1 MASANFWAKI
11 RLQPWQRTLY
21 TVVASQTATL
31 IGFGIATPFLPFFIQ
46 ELGVTRFQDVAFW
59 TGFINS
65 VPPLAQAAAAPV
77 WGILADR
84 YGRKPMLV
92 RSLLGGGI
100 MFLVIAFFA
109 RTVPQ
114 LAIMRTI
121 QMMLAGSQTAAT
133 ILVAATVP
141 AEQRGFGLGLVQM
154 AAFIGHSVGP
164 MIGGGI
170 GAAFGYRMA
179 FLVSGILIL
188 ITCVL
193 VVFLVQE
200 EGRAPKREERKANSF
215 KASFGVALAQPVLLS
230 MITLLLFNNFSN
242 SITRPMLP
250 LFVQTITP
258 TVAAASAATGL
269 IVGANAI
276 ANAGSAVILGKVADR
291 IGRRKVLIG
300 CVLTASLLHFPQTFT
315 THPAQLLVLRFLV
328 GLAAGGLMPVANAII
343 AEQAP
348 QGQQGAIFGLSASLN
363 AFGRALG
370 PMLGTVIATGWSLG
384 GVFIATGA
392 MLGAVAVFVI
402 ITTRRVEG
410 SLRRVEVPSHASEES
425 SQ

>member
-1 MASANFWAKI
+1 MALAGFWRKVH
-11 RLQPWQRTLY
+11 LHPWQRTLY
-21 TVVASQTATL
+21 TVVASQIAVL

-46 ELGVTRFQDVAFW
+46 ELGVTNFKDVAFW

-77 WGILADR
+77 WGMLADR
-84 YGRKPMLV
+84 YGRKPMLI
-92 RSLLGGGI
+92 RSLLGGGV

-133 ILVAATVP
+133 ILIAAAVP
-141 AEQRGFGLGLVQM
+141 PEQRGFGLGLVQM
-154 AAFIGHSVGP
+154 AAFIGQSVGP

-170 GAAFGYRMA
+170 GAAFGYRTA

-193 VVFLVQE
+193 VVLLVQE
-200 EGRAPKREERKANSF
+200 EFHAPSRKERKANSF
-215 KASFGVALAQPVLLS
+215 KASFGVALSRPVLLS

-258 TVAAASAATGL
+258 TISAASAATGL
-269 IVGANAI
+269 IVGANAV

-291 IGRRKVLIG
+291 LGRRNVLIG
-300 CVLTASLLHFPQTFT
+300 CVLTASLLHFPQMFV
-315 THPAQLLVLRFLV
+315 THPTQLLVLRFLV

-343 AEQAP
+343 ADQAP
-348 QGQQGAIFGLSASLN
+348 EGQQGAIFGLSASLN

-384 GVFIATGA
+384 GVFVATGA
-392 MLGAVAVFVI
+392 MLGVVAIMVI
-402 ITTRRVEG
+402 LTTRRLQA
-410 SLRRVEVPSHASEES
+410 SLQRVEVPSGEGEGETE
-425 SQ
+425 